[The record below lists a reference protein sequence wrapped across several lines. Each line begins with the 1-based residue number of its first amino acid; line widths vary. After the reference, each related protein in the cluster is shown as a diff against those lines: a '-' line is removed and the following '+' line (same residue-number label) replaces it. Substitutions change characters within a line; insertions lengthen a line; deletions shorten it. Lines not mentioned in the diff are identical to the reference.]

1 MEKEISAFDQLIAHN
16 IRPSVQRL
24 AVMEYLLTYRSHPS
38 VEEIYAALH
47 PTIPTLSK
55 TTIYNT
61 LNLFLEYGAVQALTI
76 DEKQV
81 RYDADCTDHAH
92 FRCTKCGKLYDFPQ
106 PTFNDNNIVSSGFKI
121 DRCHVYLSGMCKEC
135 QLGKSEE

>member
-1 MEKEISAFDQLIAHN
+1 MKREITAFDQLIAHN

-24 AVMEYLLTYRSHPS
+24 AVMDYLLTYRSHPS
-38 VEEIYAALH
+38 VEEIYNALH

-81 RYDADCTDHAH
+81 RYDADCAEHAH
-92 FRCTKCGKLYDFPQ
+92 FRCSKCNKLFDFPQ
-106 PTFNDNNIVSSGFKI
+106 PEFTEDKIVSSGFKI
-121 DRCHVYLSGMCKEC
+121 DKCHVYLTGICDVC
-135 QLGKSEE
+135 QLGRPLE